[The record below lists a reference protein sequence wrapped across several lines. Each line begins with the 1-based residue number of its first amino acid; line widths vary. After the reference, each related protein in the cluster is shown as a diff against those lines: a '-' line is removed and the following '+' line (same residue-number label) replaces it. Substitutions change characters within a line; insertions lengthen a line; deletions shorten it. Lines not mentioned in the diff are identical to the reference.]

1 MAGMSDAA
9 DMAKM
14 GNMANMNQRTQVQ
27 QSLFVSPL
35 PPPLLL
41 SLPMSHPSIRYFY
54 TCLMCSETID
64 FWRFHNPQES
74 WDFYHLPSAAGRMD
88 ETLMFSHQLWDFPL
102 FDFFILRKL
111 YANICFNGIFWN
123 NSLVP
128 ISEQSIQGNCEKY
141 QLKHTNRK
149 CLLLCIL
156 WDHHYILLK
165 IITNH
170 GYAKWSSI

>member
-1 MAGMSDAA
+1 
-9 DMAKM
+9 
-14 GNMANMNQRTQVQ
+14 
-27 QSLFVSPL
+27 
-35 PPPLLL
+35 
-41 SLPMSHPSIRYFY
+41 MSHPSIRYFY

-141 QLKHTNRK
+141 QLKHTTENVCCCAYCEIIIIFCWK
-149 CLLLCIL
+149 SSLIMDMQN
-156 WDHHYILLK
+156 DHQFKNMLIK
-165 IITNH
+165 IFIWYDQVREAPFWNV
-170 GYAKWSSI
+170 SFP

>member
-1 MAGMSDAA
+1 MS
-9 DMAKM
+9 
-14 GNMANMNQRTQVQ
+14 
-27 QSLFVSPL
+27 
-35 PPPLLL
+35 L
-41 SLPMSHPSIRYFY
+41 SQTSIRYFY
-54 TCLMCSETID
+54 PCLMCSDTID

-128 ISEQSIQGNCEKY
+128 ISEQSIQGNSENYLPKHSQNVCCCAHCEIIIIFCWKSSLIICKMIINLRLCWSWYLLWYDQVREASFWKY
-141 QLKHTNRK
+141 VV
-149 CLLLCIL
+149 
-156 WDHHYILLK
+156 
-165 IITNH
+165 
-170 GYAKWSSI
+170 SINGDCP

>member
-1 MAGMSDAA
+1 MVDWQSESDL
-9 DMAKM
+9 D
-14 GNMANMNQRTQVQ
+14 
-27 QSLFVSPL
+27 
-35 PPPLLL
+35 
-41 SLPMSHPSIRYFY
+41 SIRNSCDVFY

-156 WDHHYILLK
+156 RDHHYILLK
-165 IITNH
+165 IITDH
-170 GYAKWSSI
+170 ICPSDGGGG